1 MFLPDSLIGGAC
13 LVKVLKFANLS
24 RIVVAG
30 ALFCLAGCGPG
41 SQAVKSGNFS
51 RVAARQSV
59 ARPTEV
65 DPSEASRKDR
75 TASASAAPIAE
86 TPQSVDAATTAPF
99 TVAVEPTSVTIAPGG
114 SANVTV
120 TTTVNSGFDQELTLT
135 VSVPAGVHMHFASR
149 EIPAPG
155 DGTEKATITV
165 PMTGVSGTHAIHV
178 TASDGTTST
187 EATLTLKVP
196 AANPGATFQGCW
208 QQSNGNSY
216 QGVLVSVDNPG
227 TYPFNAVLYY
237 GTTCDP
243 NQWAD
248 QIGFGDPLSFG
259 GFDWIFWFNA
269 FANQTDMSAQWFVGS
284 DASQCVNYKVA
295 PSCE

>member
-1 MFLPDSLIGGAC
+1 
-13 LVKVLKFANLS
+13 VKLFKSVNLS
-24 RIVVAG
+24 RIVIAG
-30 ALFCLAGCGPG
+30 ALLCLTGCGLG
-41 SQAVKSGNFS
+41 SQPVKSGNFS
-51 RVAARQSV
+51 RIAAHRAATGSSD
-59 ARPTEV
+59 PT
-65 DPSEASRKDR
+65 PSTRA
-75 TASASAAPIAE
+75 AE
-86 TPQSVDAATTAPF
+86 TAQTVDAATAAPF
-99 TVAVEPTSVTIAPGG
+99 TVAVEPASVTIAPGG
-114 SANVTV
+114 SAEVSV
-120 TTTVNSGFDQELTLT
+120 TTTITSGFDHELTLT

-149 EIPAPG
+149 EIAAPG

-165 PMTGVSGTHAIHV
+165 PTTGVSGTHAIHV
-178 TASDGTTST
+178 TASDGTTSS

-208 QQSNGNSY
+208 EQQNGNSY

-243 NQWAD
+243 NNWAD

-295 PSCE
+295 PVCE